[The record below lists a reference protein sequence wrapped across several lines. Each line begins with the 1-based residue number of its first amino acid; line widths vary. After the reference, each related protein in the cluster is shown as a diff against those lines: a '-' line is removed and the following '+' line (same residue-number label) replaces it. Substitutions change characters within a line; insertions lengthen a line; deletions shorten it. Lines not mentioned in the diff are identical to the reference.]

1 MAFAI
6 IFYCQ
11 AAQLGHLGG
20 QLGHLGGQSGHLGGQ
35 SGQLGG
41 DWHVSAT
48 ELEVEAVREAGR
60 QYHLLADETL
70 VEEMRAAGRGWWA
83 TAPMVQRAKFLLIT
97 SNPNWVRTLPR
108 QLEGAACGTATR
120 SERAR
125 EAQEVEGPPKI
136 TFEVTRR
143 WLCPGGT
150 CELECVRTT
159 KLADFIN
166 VSELTIGRW
175 LVSHGFISTACT
187 KPNCDGV
194 RRLVTSKGKTDRHTL
209 SGGTALYCTQCHAYS
224 YGDTLHCH
232 SFLDLVNEIYLDQF
246 LPIQFPLFRW
256 CWWRWFFRRV
266 KAWQLCS
273 SNVAYLGHCYW
284 LVIDLSYPPT

>member
-6 IFYCQ
+6 IFYRQ
-11 AAQLGHLGG
+11 AAQLWRENATEEEVEAQKQAGSDWHLSATQMEVEAQKEAGR
-20 QLGHLGGQSGHLGGQ
+20 QSGHLGGD
-35 SGQLGG
+35 SGHLGGDSGHLGG

-60 QYHLLADETL
+60 QYHLVADETL
-70 VEEMRAAGRGWWA
+70 VEEMRAAGRGWWS

-97 SNPNWVRTLPR
+97 SNPNWVRTIPR
-108 QLEGAACGTATR
+108 QLEGAASGTATR

-125 EAQEVEGPPKI
+125 EAQEVPGPPKI

-150 CELECVRTT
+150 CDLECVRTT

-175 LVSHGFISTACT
+175 LVAHRFISTGCS

-194 RRLVTSKGKTDRHTL
+194 RRLVSSKGKTDRL
-209 SGGTALYCTQCHAYS
+209 SGGTALYCPQCHAYS
-224 YGDTLHCH
+224 YGDTLHC
-232 SFLDLVNEIYLDQF
+232 SPFWD
-246 LPIQFPLFRW
+246 
-256 CWWRWFFRRV
+256 
-266 KAWQLCS
+266 
-273 SNVAYLGHCYW
+273 
-284 LVIDLSYPPT
+284 